1 VDPHSV
7 LQLPEGMGTV
17 GRVCGLAVSRS
28 IGARYAY
35 PYVIPAPDVSEVQV
49 MCEAYDHK
57 QAGGRDGGAGS
68 AAMGGSSLSEPA
80 ANVTAGDV
88 WALLLCSD
96 GVWDALTDQEAA
108 EVAFP
113 PQPLPPPPGQLNRA
127 APHSRTVLDLLP
139 VPSS

>member
-1 VDPHSV
+1 MQPHTV
-7 LQLPEGMGTV
+7 LQLPEGTGTV

-35 PYVIPAPDVSEVQV
+35 PYVIPDPDVSEVQV
-49 MCEAYDHK
+49 LCESRDDK
-57 QAGGRDGGAGS
+57 LPGGRIGGGGGA
-68 AAMGGSSLSEPA
+68 MGMSSLSEPA

-108 EVAFP
+108 EVNLRL
-113 PQPLPPPPGQLNRA
+113 PLALTHHFTPSQRHTSIRLLQA
-127 APHSRTVLDLLP
+127 TV
-139 VPSS
+139 SNHER